1 MKEQPLSYE
10 QYMEALPPER
20 RSVVED
26 VWQFVRENIPAG
38 YTEVINSGFLT
49 FKAGEEWYVALAN
62 NKNYVTLH
70 LTPIYVFPELKA
82 KLDNSGKK
90 LKCGKGCINFTRV
103 EELPLEVLGEILGA
117 YGAEDYREQMKRIRS
132 ARGKKE
138 GGNKEKKEKRA
149 GAAK

>member
-1 MKEQPLSYE
+1 MKEQTLSYK
-10 QYMEALPPER
+10 QYLEGLPPER
-20 RSVVED
+20 RSVVEE
-26 VWQFVRENIPAG
+26 VWRVVRENIPAG

-62 NKNYVTLH
+62 RKNYVTLH
-70 LTPIYVFPELKA
+70 LLPIYVFPELKA

-90 LKCGKGCINFTRV
+90 LKCGKGCINFTRA
-103 EELPLEVLGEILGA
+103 EELPLDVLREIVGAFEGEA
-117 YGAEDYREQMKRIRS
+117 YREHMRRIRS

-138 GGNKEKKEKRA
+138 KRA